1 MLRPLKSFSEFRFQ
15 QEQSL
20 DNLKLSE
27 QKRKKKKELERRM
40 SDAYQKRQRQKKIEK
55 LKDRTGGPDELWS
68 GLN

>member
-20 DNLKLSE
+20 DNLKLAE
-27 QKRKKKKELERRM
+27 QKKKRKEELEKRM
-40 SDAYQKRQRQKKIEK
+40 SDAYQKRQRQKKIKK
-55 LKDRTGGPDELWS
+55 LADIDSHWK

>member
-1 MLRPLKSFSEFRFQ
+1 MLRPLNSFSEFRFQ

-27 QKRKKKKELERRM
+27 QKRKKKKELEKRM
-40 SDAYQKRQRQKKIEK
+40 SDAYQKRQRQKKIKK
-55 LKDRTGGPDELWS
+55 LADIDSHWK

>member
-20 DNLKLSE
+20 DNLKLAE
-27 QKRKKKKELERRM
+27 QKKKRKEELEKRM
-40 SDAYQKRQRQKKIEK
+40 SDAYQKRQRQKKIKK
-55 LKDRTGGPDELWS
+55 LADIDTHWK

>member
-27 QKRKKKKELERRM
+27 QKRKKKKELEKRM
-40 SDAYQKRQRQKKIEK
+40 SDAYQKRQRQKKIKK
-55 LKDRTGGPDELWS
+55 LADIDSHWK